1 MASNIS
7 SIGLKGMQGYKVTV
21 EVEELHGIE
30 SVVIVGL
37 PDTAI
42 KESRERVISAL
53 KSTGCS
59 ISDKKIVINLAPA
72 EHKKNGPVYDLPIA
86 IGILKCLDVIKE
98 EIPASTAFLGALSL
112 DGRIKSVD
120 GILPSLLAA
129 KQLGIKKLYLPY
141 DPQLP
146 LHLADGV
153 EYVVVHTIRDV
164 LSHLAGQLSL
174 PDSFSEN
181 SGEIPKPKSIIQKD
195 FSFILG
201 HEKAKRA
208 FEIAAAGE
216 HNLLMT
222 GPPGCGKSLLAESF
236 PTILP
241 PLSREAQIE
250 VMSLYQMAGVELPDA
265 TIPPYRQPHHT
276 SSHVSIIGGGTNPK
290 PGEISLAHHGVLFL
304 DEIAEFP
311 KKTLDMLRQPLESRK
326 VTISRIHSTATFP
339 SRFILIAAMNP
350 CPCGYLGTKA
360 GYCCCTP
367 RQIQTYQ
374 GKLSGPIRDRI
385 DIFLRLEPINLEREG
400 KKTSET
406 SKMIQERVIRARQR
420 QQERYRDWGA
430 YSNGSIPFELFS
442 QKIVLTAEQQKM
454 LQHHCMQQNW
464 SNRVQAKIIR
474 IARTISD
481 LRDEDQITDE
491 SLWEALTYRV
501 HVHPK
506 GKPVIKASGR

>member
-1 MASNIS
+1 MAANIS

-21 EVEELHGIE
+21 EVEKLHGIE

-59 ISDKKIVINLAPA
+59 ISDRKIIINLAPA
-72 EHKKNGPVYDLPIA
+72 EHKKNGPVFDLPIA
-86 IGILKCLDVIKE
+86 IGILKCLDVIKG
-98 EIPASTAFLGALSL
+98 EIPAATAFLGALSL
-112 DGRIKSVD
+112 DGRVQRVD

-129 KQLGIKKLYLPY
+129 KQLGFKKLYLPL
-141 DPQLP
+141 DAQLP
-146 LHLADGV
+146 LHLVDGV
-153 EYVVVHTIRDV
+153 EIVAVHTISDV

-174 PDSFSEN
+174 SCSFPEDV
-181 SGEIPKPKSIIQKD
+181 GELPITKSTMLKD
-195 FSFILG
+195 FSYILG

-216 HNLLMT
+216 HNLLMS
-222 GPPGCGKSLLAESF
+222 GPPGCGKSMLAESF
-236 PTILP
+236 STILP

-265 TIPPYRQPHHT
+265 AMPPYRQPHHT
-276 SSHVSIIGGGTNPK
+276 SSYVSMIGGGTNPK

-350 CPCGYLGTKA
+350 CPCGYLDTKA
-360 GYCCCTP
+360 GYCSCTP
-367 RQIQTYQ
+367 KQIQAYQ

-385 DIFLRLEPINLEREG
+385 DIFLRLEPINFEREG
-400 KKTSET
+400 KKSSET
-406 SKMIQERVIRARQR
+406 SKIIQERVIHARQK

-442 QKIVLTAEQQKM
+442 QTNSLTTEQQNM
-454 LQHHCMQQNW
+454 LQYHCMQQNW
-464 SNRVQAKIIR
+464 SNRVQGKIFR

-481 LRDEDQITDE
+481 LRDEAHISDE
-491 SLWEALTYRV
+491 SLWEAIAYRISV
-501 HVHPK
+501 QPRS
-506 GKPVIKASGR
+506 KPNAKVSGR